1 MDLRHI
7 YKFSELSHWSLL
19 LVHIFLFVF
28 PTLLSYSP
36 FLNHNMNGYREENTL
51 ICYFHPKQLV
61 IGVCPLCLNER
72 LLILATKQGH
82 LSSAAARSS
91 SRRAQS
97 SSKQYR
103 KPHITFPK
111 IFAFGGSILSRLE
124 FRHWKYSRNPDHDI
138 ASISPEGG
146 IYNYIAYCYYYYSS
160 HHCHFYCCY

>member
-19 LVHIFLFVF
+19 WVHIFLFVF

-124 FRHWKYSRNPDHDI
+124 FRHWKSEHSDHD
-138 ASISPEGG
+138 ASTSQEGTYVCYIITASPLTTVT
-146 IYNYIAYCYYYYSS
+146 IVNFWSS
-160 HHCHFYCCY
+160 